1 MRADARVFKKQD
13 DRSDVNRIVSIDV
26 PELGCQGDYVI
37 FPGFC
42 DVHVHLREPG
52 FSYKETIETGT
63 KAAAHGGYTTICPM
77 PNLNPVPDNYE
88 HLKEELDLIEKEALI
103 EVLPYGSCTVNEEGK
118 EIASLEEMA
127 PYVC

>member
-42 DVHVHLREPG
+42 DVHVHLSRCQT
-52 FSYKETIETGT
+52 SI
-63 KAAAHGGYTTICPM
+63 
-77 PNLNPVPDNYE
+77 
-88 HLKEELDLIEKEALI
+88 
-103 EVLPYGSCTVNEEGK
+103 PYRIIMN
-118 EIASLEEMA
+118 I
-127 PYVC
+127 

>member
-52 FSYKETIETGT
+52 FSYK
-63 KAAAHGGYTTICPM
+63 
-77 PNLNPVPDNYE
+77 
-88 HLKEELDLIEKEALI
+88 DLIRKPLRPELRRQPMAAI
-103 EVLPYGSCTVNEEGK
+103 RRSVRCQTSIPYRIIMN
-118 EIASLEEMA
+118 I
-127 PYVC
+127 

>member
-77 PNLNPVPDNYE
+77 PNLNP
-88 HLKEELDLIEKEALI
+88 ELRRQPMAAIRRSVRCQTSI
-103 EVLPYGSCTVNEEGK
+103 PYRIIMN
-118 EIASLEEMA
+118 I
-127 PYVC
+127 